1 MYNKVL
7 SYFSYMKKGIVLSL
21 LALLGITQLA
31 AQDFEYVPFVREG
44 VKWVC
49 YYENLGYNNILDPYY
64 NPGRNYF
71 TLEIKGDTIIDGK
84 CYKAMHKYGG
94 AAINTANDTIPLY
107 LREQNHIVYGIAP
120 EGHHYVGL
128 MVGYGFY
135 DNVYQ
140 SVNQGEEIVLYD
152 FNAPEDYLSNTINDL
167 SYLGYSYIELGN
179 RYAKRHR
186 FYIGDCHFLIIEG
199 VGFDEEQFMTG
210 YTLGYAFSSL
220 NNISFHLSHVME
232 GNEIIYKGTN
242 YKEPQPEQDDYEY
255 VPFVR
260 EGVKWVYYYDN
271 PFTPDVLDMDSYI
284 QYYSFEMKGDV
295 EIGGKHYKQVSLT
308 HYFGDNTKEV
318 EDFVPVYLRE
328 ENKVVYAIH
337 PDGREYPQCP
347 VGISRLI
354 DRDYS
359 PNTSNDEFILYDFND
374 PNALYDSIN
383 IYGEFPIWITYQYTD
398 TITFGNHHT
407 RCHHY
412 KTAFGSSGKVIEGI
426 GYDGF
431 GGGMP
436 LCYFNCRKL
445 KLLPLVEYYLS
456 HVIEDGEII
465 YKGLFYDPQI
475 RVGINETMA
484 DRTRRNLDPQ
494 YYNLMGQPVG
504 KDVPTTPGIYIH
516 QGKKICVSRTP

>member
-1 MYNKVL
+1 
-7 SYFSYMKKGIVLSL
+7 MKKGIALSL
-21 LALLGITQLA
+21 LALLVITQLT

-49 YYENLGYNNILDPYY
+49 YYDNLGYNSILDQYY

-94 AAINTANDTIPLY
+94 AAINTANDTVPLY
-107 LREQNHIVYGIAP
+107 LREENHIVYGIAP
-120 EGHHYVGL
+120 EGHHYSGL
-128 MVGYGFY
+128 MVGYG
-135 DNVYQ
+135 NPGLIVNIYQ

-152 FNAPEDYLSNTINDL
+152 FSGPEDYLSSVVHDL
-167 SYLGYSYIELGN
+167 TYLEGNYIELGN
-179 RYAKRHR
+179 SYAMRHR
-186 FYIGDCHFLIIEG
+186 FSISSHHFFIIEG

-210 YTLGYAFSSL
+210 YTLGYAFPGL
-220 NNISFHLSHVME
+220 DEPSFHLSHVIE
-232 GNEIIYKGTN
+232 GDKIIYKSVN
-242 YKEPQPEQDDYEY
+242 YKEPQPAQDDYGY

-295 EIGGKHYKQVSLT
+295 EIAGKHYKQVCLT
-308 HYFGDNTKEV
+308 HYLDENTKEV
-318 EDFVPVYLRE
+318 EDFIPVYLRE
-328 ENKVVYAIH
+328 EDKVVYAIH

-354 DRDYS
+354 SRDYS
-359 PNTSNDEFILYDFND
+359 PNTTCDEFVLYDFND

-383 IYGEFPIWITYQYTD
+383 SHGEFPIFIAYQYTD

-407 RCHHY
+407 RCYHY
-412 KTAFGSSGKVIEGI
+412 SSIFGSAGRIIEGI

-436 LCYFNCRKL
+436 LCYFNSRKSYII
-445 KLLPLVEYYLS
+445 PSVEYYLS

-475 RVGINETMA
+475 RVGIDETMA
-484 DRTRRNLDPQ
+484 DRTRHNIDPQ

-516 QGKKICVSRTP
+516 QGQKVLVR